1 MCRDMGASFI
11 QFSSANSLLSDRN
24 SDNMC
29 ICKLLLVDNREE
41 CVMCVCVCG
50 VAASIYSE
58 RTSTSI
64 KCLPDN

>member
-29 ICKLLLVDNREE
+29 ICKLLLVDNQEE
-41 CVMCVCVCG
+41 CVMCVCVCVWG
-50 VAASIYSE
+50 SSIDLQ
-58 RTSTSI
+58 RANFNQHQM
-64 KCLPDN
+64 PA